1 VLRFHG
7 TQEEREQ
14 IKKEELIA
22 GNFEVFL
29 LRFSWKEL
37 ASVTLPREQ
46 VVITTYEMAIRER
59 AALKRFSF
67 QYLIIDEAHRIK
79 NEKSVLAQVVRI
91 YSSQFRLL
99 LTGTP
104 LQVPLTFCCVSL
116 SFLSLSDSCL
126 LSITFL
132 IFPLFVFSSWFSYI
146 FLFIFL
152 SLSYSLL

>member
-1 VLRFHG
+1 MLRFHG

-37 ASVTLPREQ
+37 VSVTLLREQ

-116 SFLSLSDSCL
+116 SFLSLSLSDSCL

-146 FLFIFL
+146 FLFISL
-152 SLSYSLL
+152 SLL